1 MQHNHGC
8 FFCIFQRPPAPIQAC
23 SLLHKYY
30 QQCIFKRHGK
40 HRRWEEDFVKRTESI
55 NDKPCVLILTAILL
69 HNVISW
75 ACFITVPV
83 DKLFPWML
91 HPRSCGVTVSTLDFK
106 SSVTGSNLAGTYQ
119 IFFGTKSSLFEII
132 FFTWMNKGSHGV
144 MVSTLDSESS
154 DPSSNLGGT

>member
-1 MQHNHGC
+1 METSFHGC
-8 FFCIFQRPPAPIQAC
+8 NFLHFSRVEVIFHGWFQRVFHG
-23 SLLHKYY
+23 LY
-30 QQCIFKRHGK
+30 QVFKSK
-40 HRRWEEDFVKRTESI
+40 KPI

-69 HNVISW
+69 HNVNSW
-75 ACFITVPV
+75 ACFINVPV
-83 DKLFPWML
+83 DKLFPWIF

-119 IFFGTKSSLFEII
+119 IFFGNKSSLFEII